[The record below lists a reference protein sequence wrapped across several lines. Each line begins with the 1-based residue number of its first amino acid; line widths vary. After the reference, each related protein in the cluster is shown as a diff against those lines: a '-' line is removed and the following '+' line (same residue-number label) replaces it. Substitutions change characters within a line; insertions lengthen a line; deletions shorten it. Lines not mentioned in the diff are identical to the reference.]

1 MQGTNPCPLYPDS
14 DRATSD
20 ASSKTADVAVST
32 RLADGVPMGVQLATA
47 RFAES
52 IAFDAAEV
60 IEARAPKVEPIDPKF

>member
-1 MQGTNPCPLYPDS
+1 V
-14 DRATSD
+14 
-20 ASSKTADVAVST
+20 SSKTADVAVST
-32 RLADGVPMGVQLATA
+32 GLADGVPMGVQLATA

>member
-1 MQGTNPCPLYPDS
+1 
-14 DRATSD
+14 
-20 ASSKTADVAVST
+20 
-32 RLADGVPMGVQLATA
+32 MGVQLATA